1 MSVNKEL
8 FKLLMAIVRLQPKDD
23 SYFVNTTVVSVEYNS
38 GDGFTTLR
46 VYYGGKH
53 RFTATVKVYRY
64 PKETSME
71 TMLYF
76 IQDKKGL
83 AAWLRLKYLT
93 FILGKMLN
101 QVITEFYDGESVV
114 GDDDLYVQR
123 TINY

>member
-1 MSVNKEL
+1 
-8 FKLLMAIVRLQPKDD
+8 MAIVRLQPKND
-23 SYFVNTTVVSVEYNS
+23 SYIVNTTVVSVEYNS

-76 IQDKKGL
+76 IQDKEGL

-114 GDDDLYVQR
+114 GDDDLYIQR